1 MNCSLYLIQTNY
13 SKDDNK
19 FVFHFFICICLPV
32 TRDEVIVKPKSLDD
46 EDEAIS
52 DADQIDDP
60 SAVNDDG
67 DQENGNDGVVVN
79 SVATDNDS
87 AEDQDDDVFYD
98 SDVIEQDEE

>member
-19 FVFHFFICICLPV
+19 KCFHFFIFICLPV

-79 SVATDNDS
+79 SVATDSDS